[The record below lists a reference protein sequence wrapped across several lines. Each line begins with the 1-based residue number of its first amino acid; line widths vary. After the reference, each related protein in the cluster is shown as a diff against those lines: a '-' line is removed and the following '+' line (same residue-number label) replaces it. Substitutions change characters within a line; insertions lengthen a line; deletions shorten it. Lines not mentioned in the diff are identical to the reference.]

1 MSARRPRPEICA
13 CSFFKNAV
21 DFKRGNWDEA
31 LARALITGD
40 FKGVVDMKDSSFA
53 MGTVFDSII
62 E

>member
-1 MSARRPRPEICA
+1 M